1 MKYLII
7 EAYYRVKYDND
18 FNGYVKRNRSFIT
31 FWTQKNRN
39 PTQLHRFCQKNRMQC
54 LNFTAKKKKS
64 TTYTTKN

>member
-31 FWTQKNRN
+31 F
-39 PTQLHRFCQKNRMQC
+39 
-54 LNFTAKKKKS
+54 
-64 TTYTTKN
+64 